1 MTLRRLLA
9 GLIAAV
15 LLAGSAALV
24 VPGPASAATKPELTV
39 TQANTSDKPATATYG
54 PIPAAWTASRD
65 AVTWTPSGCY
75 TTGPGTAVCDTT
87 PINVVP
93 PTVSP
98 DTDWYIDIEVSWP
111 NPTGTNDL
119 DIELYDNQQVSQ
131 RNNTTGFTTMG
142 SSASSSNPEKIR
154 AWLPTLG
161 KYNLVV
167 MNYLGTNISYTIKVT
182 MAVGEKFIDPFESLE
197 DVPPPDT
204 SGAEDATA
212 PEDAPAD
219 LSTFEEDFGS
229 FEDFAGLEDLT
240 STGDS
245 DLTSDVFGNDGE
257 ISDLP
262 SAPPAVGALGNIAAS
277 RPGPASG
284 MLMFIW
290 LVLLPALAI
299 GGVATFITTRS
310 RRSAFGL

>member
-1 MTLRRLLA
+1 MTLRRFLAASLTVALLGA
-9 GLIAAV
+9 GAM
-15 LLAGSAALV
+15 V
-24 VPGPASAATKPELTV
+24 VVTGPASAATKPELTV
-39 TQANTSDKPATATYG
+39 TQANTPDKPATATYG
-54 PIPAAWTASRD
+54 PIPGSWTASRD

-87 PINVVP
+87 PINVKP
-93 PTVSP
+93 PAV
-98 DTDWYIDIEVSWP
+98 DAFTDWYVDIEVSWP
-111 NPTGTNDL
+111 DPTTTNDL
-119 DIELYDNQQVSQ
+119 DIELYDNQQVAQRSQ
-131 RNNTTGFTTMG
+131 TTGFSTMG
-142 SSASSSNPEKIR
+142 SSATNANPEKIR

-167 MNYLGTNISYTIKVT
+167 MNYLGTNISYTIKVS
-182 MAVGEKFIDPFESLE
+182 MVVGPKFVDPFESLE

-204 SGAEDATA
+204 SGAEDTVA
-212 PEDAPAD
+212 PSDSSAD
-219 LSTFEEDFGS
+219 FSGIDEGFGEVSDFS
-229 FEDFAGLEDLT
+229 GLEDLT
-240 STGDS
+240 ATGDT
-245 DLTSDVFGNDGE
+245 DLASGAFGGGE

-262 SAPPAVGALGNIAAS
+262 PAPSVGGLGNIANS

-290 LVLLPALAI
+290 LVLLPAFAI